1 MALTDSW
8 LRSTNGK
15 PQEKMMTKSD
25 RDGLSVRVTPKGK
38 IIFQFRYRWDGK
50 GQRIDIGSYP
60 VTSLKDA
67 RESALIYKGELEQN
81 RNPRVVKAIKKAMQ

>member
-8 LRSTNGK
+8 SIFRKRK
-15 PQEKMMTKSD
+15 PLEKMMTKSD
-25 RDGLSVRVTPKGK
+25 RDGLSIRVTPKGK

-50 GQRIDIGSYP
+50 GQRIDIGSYSA
-60 VTSLKDA
+60 TLLKDE

-81 RNPRVVKAIKKAMQ
+81 RNPRVVKAIKK